1 MNIVRQF
8 GRVIQLNI
16 GNTQQSLVYNNLK
29 ITFDV
34 TKTISSEPN
43 DANIIIYNLNQ
54 NNRNLITSKVYD
66 LVELFVSYRDDD
78 LRMIFKGEI
87 KTVENEYSGLD
98 IITKLKCSDGGQAY
112 AEKVL
117 IKTVAAGQKDSD
129 ALNDSAKSFGILKSD
144 VDLPNDKVLPR
155 GRVFFS
161 DVRDVMDKIGLNND
175 ADWSIQDNQLVVVP
189 KNKAIRNDEGYI
201 ISSNTGMIG
210 SPQKTDKGLEV
221 ITLCNPRF
229 KIGSLI
235 RVESKFSEYNGDYK
249 IQSIN
254 HSGDLTGNDWKSK
267 LVCTGGTYEVIGE
280 K

>member
-16 GNTQQSLVYNNLK
+16 GNAQQSLVYNNLK

-43 DANIIIYNLNQ
+43 DANITIYNLNQ
-54 NNRNLITSKVYD
+54 NSRNLITSKVYD

-112 AEKVL
+112 TEKVL

-189 KNKAIRNDEGYI
+189 KNKAIRNDEGYV

-210 SPQKTDKGLEV
+210 SPQKTDQGLEV

-235 RVESKFSEYNGDYK
+235 RVESKFNEYNGDYK

-267 LVCTGGTYEVIGE
+267 LVCTGGAYEVIGE

>member
-16 GNTQQSLVYNNLK
+16 GNAQQSLVYNNLK

-43 DANIIIYNLNQ
+43 DANITIYNLNQ
-54 NNRNLITSKVYD
+54 NSRNLITSKVYD

-87 KTVENEYSGLD
+87 KTVENENSGLD

-112 AEKVL
+112 TEKVL

-189 KNKAIRNDEGYI
+189 KNKAIRNDEGYV

-210 SPQKTDKGLEV
+210 SPQKTDQGLEV

-235 RVESKFSEYNGDYK
+235 RVESKFNEYNGDYK

-267 LVCTGGTYEVIGE
+267 LVCTGGAYEVIGE

>member
-1 MNIVRQF
+1 MRQF

-16 GNTQQSLVYNNLK
+16 GNAQQSLVYNNLK

-43 DANIIIYNLNQ
+43 DANITIYNLNQ
-54 NNRNLITSKVYD
+54 NSRNLITSKVYD

-112 AEKVL
+112 TEKVL

-189 KNKAIRNDEGYI
+189 KNKAIRNDEGYV

-210 SPQKTDKGLEV
+210 SPQKTDQGLEV

-235 RVESKFSEYNGDYK
+235 RVESKFNEYNGDYK

-267 LVCTGGTYEVIGE
+267 LVCTGGAYEVIGE